1 VSGGR
6 SLPRGGLS
14 TSMTPR
20 RQQKAENL
28 GESPINAALGTGK
41 SFAITGIEGIHSV
54 GTVSCTFGETTQN
67 LPLYGS
73 QTEASIIH
81 RILEGQGDLF
91 QDLTQPHLGV
101 LRRVIRKRMGNDEDV
116 DDVIQEALIKSFAN
130 LRKFRFEASFRT
142 WLVRIAHNEAGQ
154 NWRKKFTA
162 HRFTQDQQA
171 FAELEAT
178 DPNGSPFNAYVRNQ
192 TTKSIRL
199 ALAGLPEKYRAVIR
213 MRDIEERS
221 IAEVAETMRLTIG
234 AVKTRHRRGRL
245 IMAGL
250 LFGTKKSAARGKRV

>member
-1 VSGGR
+1 
-6 SLPRGGLS
+6 
-14 TSMTPR
+14 M
-20 RQQKAENL
+20 
-28 GESPINAALGTGK
+28 
-41 SFAITGIEGIHSV
+41 
-54 GTVSCTFGETTQN
+54 GTVSCTFGETPQH
-67 LPLYGS
+67 LPLYGG

-81 RILEGQGDLF
+81 RILEGQRDLF

-101 LRRVIRKRMGNDEDV
+101 LRRVIKKRMGNDEDV

-130 LRKFRFEASFRT
+130 LKKFRFEASFRT

-162 HRFTQDQQA
+162 LRFTQDQPA
-171 FAELEAT
+171 VTELEAT

-192 TTKSIRL
+192 TAQSIRL
-199 ALAGLPEKYRAVIR
+199 ALASLPEKYKAVVR

-250 LFGTKKSAARGKRV
+250 LFGKNKRSAQRTRV

>member
-1 VSGGR
+1 
-6 SLPRGGLS
+6 
-14 TSMTPR
+14 M
-20 RQQKAENL
+20 
-28 GESPINAALGTGK
+28 
-41 SFAITGIEGIHSV
+41 
-54 GTVSCTFGETTQN
+54 GTVSCTFGQTPQH
-67 LPLYGS
+67 LPLYGG

-116 DDVIQEALIKSFAN
+116 DDVIQNALIKSFAN
-130 LRKFRFEASFRT
+130 LKKFRFEASFRT

-154 NWRKKFTA
+154 NWRKQFTT
-162 HRFTQDQQA
+162 HRFTQDQPA
-171 FAELEAT
+171 FTEWEAT
-178 DPNGSPFNAYVRNQ
+178 DPNGSPFNAYVRKQ
-192 TTKSIRL
+192 TTQSIRL
-199 ALAGLPEKYRAVIR
+199 ALAALPEKYRAVVR

-250 LFGTKKSAARGKRV
+250 LFEKNKRSAQRTRV

>member
-1 VSGGR
+1 
-6 SLPRGGLS
+6 
-14 TSMTPR
+14 M
-20 RQQKAENL
+20 
-28 GESPINAALGTGK
+28 
-41 SFAITGIEGIHSV
+41 
-54 GTVSCTFGETTQN
+54 GTVSYTFGQTPQH
-67 LPLYGS
+67 LPLYGG
-73 QTEASIIH
+73 QTEASMIH
-81 RILEGQGDLF
+81 RILEGQRDLF

-101 LRRVIRKRMGNDEDV
+101 VRRVIKKRMGNDEDV

-162 HRFTQDQQA
+162 LRFTQDQPA
-171 FAELEAT
+171 VTELEAT
-178 DPNGSPFNAYVRNQ
+178 DPNGSPFNAYVRKQ
-192 TTKSIRL
+192 TAQSIRL
-199 ALAGLPEKYRAVIR
+199 ALASLPEKYKAVVR

-250 LFGTKKSAARGKRV
+250 LFGKNKRSAQRTRV